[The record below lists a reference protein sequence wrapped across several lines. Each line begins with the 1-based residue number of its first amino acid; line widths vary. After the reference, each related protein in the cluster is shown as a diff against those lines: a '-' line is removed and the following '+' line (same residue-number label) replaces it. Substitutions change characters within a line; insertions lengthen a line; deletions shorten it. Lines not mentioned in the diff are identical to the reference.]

1 MTVTIVYLRSKKDCW
16 GMLKK
21 ELKLRLSADN
31 SLKGFPKA

>member
-21 ELKLRLSADN
+21 EFKLSAAN